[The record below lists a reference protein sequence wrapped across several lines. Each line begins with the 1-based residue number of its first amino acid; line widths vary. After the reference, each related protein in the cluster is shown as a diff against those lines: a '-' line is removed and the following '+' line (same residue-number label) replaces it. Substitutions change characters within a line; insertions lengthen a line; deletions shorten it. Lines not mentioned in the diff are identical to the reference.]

1 MSAQQPS
8 QAPEGSIP
16 EEQVI
21 KNMGNSLPLDMSDM
35 PADPGTGSAAAD
47 SEEAIVHSLLAAA
60 HATIAKVD
68 STIQKT
74 RMLKTKYPPPP

>member
-16 EEQVI
+16 EEAVI

-35 PADPGTGSAAAD
+35 LAAPDTGSAAD

-74 RMLKTKYPPPP
+74 RMLKTKHPP